1 MIFFISFIRNASRF
15 KATRLKQG
23 SVNICGVICDLLQKA
38 SMDNYIAS
46 LAANDPTL
54 TTLDIGL
61 NSIDDAGASA
71 LAEALLENIT
81 LTTLNIPVNNIRE
94 DGARALATALQQ
106 NATLTTLNISGNRIG
121 DDGVCA
127 LAGALRQNR
136 TLAVLDLSNQYIS
149 DAGLHALADA
159 IRQNGMIHTIELGN
173 HNYPPLTRYLE
184 RNKRGHEN
192 ARKVVI
198 AVLTAFKKLE
208 KTNMAFRT
216 ETKEILNW
224 FFTKGW
230 FDTATQKQF
239 PHVDTSA
246 LPTFRNTLVRQIW
259 GSRGDPRWW
268 TEEERK
274 EAGLEPNLK
283 KGRMELESCI
293 QCRME
298 ARFHELEAPKQLF
311 CGSYCQWLKY
321 SGAPD
326 LRGKSPEQA
335 FHLLKQYLA
344 IM

>member
-1 MIFFISFIRNASRF
+1 
-15 KATRLKQG
+15 
-23 SVNICGVICDLLQKA
+23 
-38 SMDNYIAS
+38 MDNYIAS

-121 DDGVCA
+121 DDGVRA

-184 RNKRGHEN
+184 RNKRGQEN

-198 AVLTAFKKLE
+198 AVLGAFKKLE
-208 KTNMAFRT
+208 KTDMAFREET
-216 ETKEILNW
+216 EHILNW
-224 FFTKGW
+224 FLTKGW
-230 FDTATQKQF
+230 FDTATEKQF
-239 PHVDTSA
+239 LQVGKSA
-246 LPTFRNTLVRQIW
+246 LPTLRNTIASQIW
-259 GSRGDPRWW
+259 RSRGDPKWW
-268 TEEERK
+268 TAEEQR
-274 EAGLEPNLK
+274 EAGLEPTPK

-335 FHLLKQYLA
+335 IHLLKQYLA